1 MNPGGG
7 ALIAEGAMR
16 DCLMCARDE
25 RIAIW
30 MPCVEPRQRA
40 DPTESL
46 MEMRTPYIQTLEVF
60 VRDVDELLGPLC
72 AFREVFVLRAVRLG

>member
-25 RIAIW
+25 RMAMW
-30 MPCVEPRQRA
+30 MPYAEARQYAGPRDSKKSA
-40 DPTESL
+40 S
-46 MEMRTPYIQTLEVF
+46 YIQAFEVF
-60 VRDVDELLGPLC
+60 VRHVNELLRAFC
-72 AFREVFVLRAVRLG
+72 TFREVLILWAVRLG